1 MTLKKNKKKR
11 EQRDKIESQF
21 EFIRIYLNGWKK
33 KKDIEPESSGTDI
46 CTHKLCTLMRLVEN
60 IRRHV
65 SLLLLRRH
73 VSTHV

>member
-33 KKDIEPESSGTDI
+33 KKISNQNQ
-46 CTHKLCTLMRLVEN
+46 VEQIYVRIN
-60 IRRHV
+60 CAR
-65 SLLLLRRH
+65 
-73 VSTHV
+73 